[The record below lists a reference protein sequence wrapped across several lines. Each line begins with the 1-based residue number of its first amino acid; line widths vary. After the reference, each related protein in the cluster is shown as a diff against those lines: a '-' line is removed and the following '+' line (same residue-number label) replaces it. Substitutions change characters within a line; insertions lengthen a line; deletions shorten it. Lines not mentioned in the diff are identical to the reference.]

1 MYRTL
6 EKVTPVSKRL
16 IASYVLDWI
25 IIFATAGAGL
35 ALGRFEPHKRHFS
48 LMDPTIS

>member
-6 EKVTPVSKRL
+6 GKVPPVSKRL
-16 IASYVLDWI
+16 IASYVLDWVI
-25 IIFATAGAGL
+25 ILATAGAGL